1 MKPGNVKKRFRRF
14 LRSAAA
20 VALAACLLPMPVQA
34 AGSTSSDNGDGT
46 FTNPMI
52 YADVPDLDVIRV
64 EDSYYMVSTTMH
76 LSPGMPIMKSKD
88 LVNWE
93 IVNYCYDILD
103 DSDEL
108 SLRNGKNA
116 YGAGTWAASIRYYNG
131 KFYVA
136 AASQTTGK
144 TYVFS
149 TTDIENGV
157 WKRSELDGYN
167 HDLSLLFDEQEDGT
181 HIYMLTGS
189 GSVHARELQE
199 DAEGNITYKEG
210 GLDQTIIENAS
221 YGDNINLAAE
231 GAHAY
236 KINGKY
242 YIFMIQWPN
251 GGQRQEICWRSDSLT
266 GDWECKVMLDT
277 GIEVDGQWDSAGVAQ
292 GGIVDTPEGEW
303 YAPLFQDHGA
313 VGRVPMLAK
322 VTWEND
328 WPVFSIDSTMDM
340 PVSGQETKSIVVSD
354 EFYNGT
360 EKAPYLNKESD
371 TESDTEEVSALS
383 VSSPAVY
390 AEDTEEAEME
400 ELIVNGGFENGT
412 EGWELRTFNKPANM
426 EVTADDKA
434 SGESSLFVFD
444 KEDTTSGPMQNLTG
458 KVQQGQKLHISA
470 KVKYTTGPD
479 TRAFNVTMQYGTNNY
494 AGTDPAA
501 TATLTKGEWGTI
513 EADYT
518 IPSDA
523 DLSRVLVFV
532 ETSWTSAQD
541 PENDLMDFYLDDVSI
556 IAEDYVDP
564 NEIVIN
570 GGFEDGTENW
580 TTQEACTIT
589 AVTDDK
595 AGGKMAA
602 KITDRTDT
610 ASGPKQDLTGKVKA
624 GQKINVSAMVKY
636 TEGPDSKGFNIC
648 IQNGDWTGIDV
659 AASAT
664 VKKGEWTLIEG
675 SYIIPDDADLS
686 SSGIFIE
693 TAWTA
698 APDPDNDL
706 FDFYV
711 DNISAVAEPI
721 QLDPVEAGEND
732 YNGSNL
738 NLAWQWNHNPNNNNW
753 SLTERNGYLRLKTG
767 DVVSD
772 FTQARNTLT
781 QRTYGPTCSGDIA
794 VETAN
799 MKDGDIAG
807 LGALQ
812 ANYGYVGVKKENGQK
827 YIVMVN
833 ADGGEAKEVERIS
846 IDQDRVYLRADF
858 NFYQRADDAD
868 FYYSLDGTTWN
879 KIGNTLNMSYTMPH
893 FMGYRFAIFN
903 YATQSAGGY
912 VDVDYFHVND
922 KAETGQ
928 TALNVNMG
936 DAENVQGIVNTEVE
950 VPLYIDGLP
959 EKAADRMEVS
969 VNIPSILD
977 VTDVVFNEENVSG
990 TASWTCSNHQLKISV
1005 TGENTGYADNS
1016 QDRLFATLKLKL
1028 NNYASENTT
1037 VSLRVDYVTAE
1048 GADVSFNVSGAT
1060 ADVSL
1065 VKPENNAVAKLLGN
1079 SNPLID
1085 YDYGADPFA
1094 LVYDGRVYLYMTADQ
1109 YEYDQ
1114 NGNLIDNTYS
1124 LINKLHVISSDD
1136 MVNWTDHGFIQVAG
1150 PNGVAKWA
1158 TYSWAPAVAYKQID
1172 GEDKFFL
1179 YFCNSGG
1186 GIGVL
1191 EGDSP
1196 VGPWRDPNGK
1206 ALIDGSTPGVQGV
1219 PWVFDPAVM
1228 VDDDGTGYLAFG
1240 GGVPTGEDLN
1250 PKSARIVKL
1259 GDDMV
1264 SLADD
1269 EDGIPQMIDA
1279 PCMFEDGGIH
1289 KANGKYYYTY
1299 CSNFSGNHSAVEGY
1313 PGYGIICYMVS
1324 DDPMGPYTYGGEIL
1338 QNPSYYFGVGGN
1350 NHHALFEFNGTTYI
1364 TYHAQTLGKAL
1375 GIEKGYRSTHINEV
1389 EYYENGNIKPIQAD
1403 MEGVSQ
1409 LKAFSPYSEVAG
1421 TTIGW
1426 NSGIAP
1432 RDLGGN
1438 NMVLSSINN
1447 GDWHA
1452 IGGVDFGETGAE
1464 TFSADIAGLAG
1475 GTIEL
1480 RLDSPD
1486 GQLIGTLKVESGS
1499 GEFANLSC
1507 TVENAVGEHTLFF
1520 VYSGDGEED
1529 LMEISSWQFTEKEPA
1544 PEVDKTELKEAIDR
1558 ASEINSSEF
1567 TNESLD
1573 KMYAALEEAKSVYED
1588 ANADQA
1594 AVDAAKDNLNQA
1606 CDALVRV
1613 SDKSELQSL
1622 IAQTNELKES
1632 DYTAETWDA
1641 LRDALKA
1648 AVAVD
1653 SEHDASQEEVDRAAE
1668 ALQAAIDALEEASG
1682 EEPSEEADKTG
1693 LKEAIDKA
1701 SAVDSTKYTT
1711 ASLEKMYAALEEAK
1725 AVYEDPD
1732 ADQAAVDTAKDN
1744 LNQACDALVA
1754 LADKSELQSLI
1765 AQAEELK
1772 GSDYT
1777 AETWDALQDALK
1789 AAAAVDSEHDASQE
1803 EVDRA
1808 AEALQAAMDALEEAS
1823 GEEPS
1828 GEADKTELKE
1838 VIDHASA
1845 VDSTKYTAESLEK
1858 LQKALEAAKK
1868 VYSDKEA
1875 EQPAVDQAVSDL
1887 KAAMDA
1893 LEEKPEENPGE
1904 DPGKG
1909 ENPSKPTGTPGA
1921 SGNKPSTGSGNKGNA
1936 AQTGDNTNSA
1946 VWAALMAAAA
1956 GGAAV
1961 LYSRRRRN
1969 KKA

>member
-1 MKPGNVKKRFRRF
+1 MERRKWKSSFRRF
-14 LRSAAA
+14 MRSAAA
-20 VALAACLLPMPVQA
+20 IVLAACMLPVPVQA

-46 FTNPMI
+46 FTNPVI
-52 YADVPDLDVIRV
+52 YSDVPDLDVIRV
-64 EDSYYMVSTTMH
+64 EDNYYMVSTTMH

-103 DSDEL
+103 DRDEL

-116 YGAGTWAASIRYYNG
+116 YGNGTWAASIRYYDG

-149 TTDIENGV
+149 TTDIENGT

-181 HIYMLTGS
+181 HIYMFTGS
-189 GSVHARELQE
+189 RSVHVRELQE
-199 DAEGNITYKEG
+199 DADGNITYKDG
-210 GLDQTIIENAS
+210 GLDQTIIENANC
-221 YGDNINLAAE
+221 GEDINLNAE

-266 GDWECKVMLDT
+266 EGWESKVVLDT
-277 GIEVDGQWDSAGVAQ
+277 GIEVDGQMDSAGVAQ
-292 GGIVDTPEGEW
+292 GGIVETADGDW

-313 VGRVPMLAK
+313 VGRIPMLAK

-340 PVSGQETKSIVVSD
+340 PVSGQEEKSIVVSD
-354 EFYNGT
+354 EFYNG
-360 EKAPYLNKESD
+360 EKKAPYLNKESD
-371 TESDTEEVSALS
+371 DEENAEAAAARTADASALS
-383 VSSPAVY
+383 AQDAV
-390 AEDTEEAEME
+390 ADAPETREAT

-412 EGWELRTFNKPANM
+412 DGWELRAFNKPAKM
-426 EVTADDKA
+426 EVTSEDQA
-434 SGESSLFVFD
+434 SGESSLLVYD
-444 KEDTTSGPMQNLTG
+444 KEDTSSGPMQDLTG
-458 KVQQGQKLHISA
+458 KVQPGQKLHISA

-479 TRAFNVTMQYGTNNY
+479 VRKFNVTMQYGTNDF
-494 AGTDPAA
+494 AGTDPAVGYVDV
-501 TATLTKGEWGTI
+501 TKGEWNTI

-518 IPSDA
+518 VPQDA

-532 ETSWTSAQD
+532 ETSWTAEQD

-556 IAEDYVDP
+556 MAEDYVDP
-564 NEIVIN
+564 NELIIN

-580 TTQEACTIT
+580 TTQDPGTIA
-589 AVTDDK
+589 AVTEDK
-595 AGGKMAA
+595 ASGSMAA
-602 KITDRTDT
+602 KITDRTAT
-610 ASGPKQDLTGKVKA
+610 ASGPKQDLTGKIKA
-624 GQKINVSAMVKY
+624 GQLIKVSAMVKY

-648 IQNGDWTGIDV
+648 IQNGDWTGIEV

-675 SYIIPDDADLS
+675 RYTIPDDADLS

-693 TAWTA
+693 TAWTGN
-698 APDPDNDL
+698 PDPKNDL

-711 DNISAVAEPI
+711 DNVSAIVQPMV
-721 QLDPVEAGEND
+721 LDPVEPGEND

-738 NLAWQWNHNPNNNNW
+738 KLEWQWNHNPNNNNW
-753 SLTERNGYLRLKTG
+753 SLTEREGYLRLTTG

-794 VETAN
+794 IETAN
-799 MKDGDIAG
+799 MKNGDIAG

-812 ANYGYVGVKKENGQK
+812 ANYGYVGVKMENGK
-827 YIVMVN
+827 KSIVMVN
-833 ADGGEAKEVERIS
+833 ADGGEAKEVESIP

-858 NFYQRADDAD
+858 NFYQHADDAD

-903 YATQSAGGY
+903 YATQSTGGY

-922 KAETGQ
+922 KADADQ
-928 TALNVNMG
+928 QSLNVNMA
-936 DAENVQGIVNTEVE
+936 DVKDVKGIINTEVE
-950 VPLYIDGLP
+950 VPLYMDALP
-959 EKAADRMEVS
+959 EGTADNMEVS

-990 TASWTCSNHQLKISV
+990 TSSWTFANHQLKLAV
-1005 TGENTGYADNS
+1005 TGDDTGYADNS
-1016 QDRLFATLKLKL
+1016 GDRLFATLKLKL
-1028 NNYASENTT
+1028 NNYVSENKT
-1037 VSLRVDYVTAE
+1037 VTLRVDYVTAE
-1048 GADVSFNVSGAT
+1048 GTDAAFNVSSAVANIG
-1060 ADVSL
+1060 L
-1065 VKPENNAVAKLLGN
+1065 LKPENNAVAKLLGN

-1109 YEYDQ
+1109 YEYDTE
-1114 NGNLIDNTYS
+1114 GNLIDNTYQ

-1150 PNGVAKWA
+1150 PDGVAKWA
-1158 TYSWAPAVAYKQID
+1158 NFSWAPAVAYKQID
-1172 GEDKFFL
+1172 GVDKFFL

-1196 VGPWRDPNGK
+1196 VGPWRDPNGE
-1206 ALIDGSTPGVQGV
+1206 ALITGSTPGVQGV

-1240 GGVPTGEDLN
+1240 GGVPEGQDLN

-1259 GDDMV
+1259 ADNMT

-1269 EDGIPQMIDA
+1269 EDGIPKMIDA

-1289 KANGKYYYTY
+1289 KANGRYYYTY
-1299 CSNFSGNHSAVEGY
+1299 CSNFSGDHSAIEGY
-1313 PGYGIICYMVS
+1313 PGYGIICCMVS
-1324 DDPMGPYTYGGEIL
+1324 DDPMGPYTYVGEIL
-1338 QNPSYYFGVGGN
+1338 QNPSYYFNVGGN

-1389 EYYENGNIKPIQAD
+1389 EYYEDGSIKPIDAD

-1432 RDLGGN
+1432 RDLGRN

-1447 GDWHA
+1447 GDWLA
-1452 IGGVDFGETGAE
+1452 IGGVDFGENGAE
-1464 TFSADIAGLAG
+1464 TFEAEVAGLAG
-1475 GTIEL
+1475 GRIEL

-1486 GQLIGTLKVESGS
+1486 GEVIGTLDVESGN
-1499 GEFANLSC
+1499 GDEFTTLSC
-1507 TVENAVGEHTLFF
+1507 SVENAVGEHTLFF
-1520 VYSGDGEED
+1520 VYSGEGEDE
-1529 LMEISSWQFTEKEPA
+1529 LMEVQSWQFTEKEPQQD
-1544 PEVDKTELKEAIDR
+1544 VDKTELKAAIDR
-1558 ASEINSSEF
+1558 ATAINASEY
-1567 TNESLD
+1567 TTASLT
-1573 KMYAALEEAKSVYED
+1573 KMYEALETAKEVYEND
-1588 ANADQA
+1588 KADQT
-1594 AVDAAKDNLNQA
+1594 AVNDAEKALNDA

-1613 SDKSELQSL
+1613 SDKSVLQNL
-1622 IAQTNELKES
+1622 IAKVNGLKES
-1632 DYTAETWDA
+1632 DYTAETWNA
-1641 LRDALKA
+1641 LQEALKA

-1653 SEHDASQEEVDRAAE
+1653 AEHDATQEDVDSAAE
-1668 ALQAAIDALEEASG
+1668 ALKAAIDALEPA
-1682 EEPSEEADKTG
+1682 TG
-1693 LKEAIDKA
+1693 
-1701 SAVDSTKYTT
+1701 
-1711 ASLEKMYAALEEAK
+1711 
-1725 AVYEDPD
+1725 EDPD
-1732 ADQAAVDTAKDN
+1732 
-1744 LNQACDALVA
+1744 
-1754 LADKSELQSLI
+1754 
-1765 AQAEELK
+1765 
-1772 GSDYT
+1772 
-1777 AETWDALQDALK
+1777 
-1789 AAAAVDSEHDASQE
+1789 
-1803 EVDRA
+1803 
-1808 AEALQAAMDALEEAS
+1808 
-1823 GEEPS
+1823 
-1828 GEADKTELKE
+1828 
-1838 VIDHASA
+1838 
-1845 VDSTKYTAESLEK
+1845 
-1858 LQKALEAAKK
+1858 
-1868 VYSDKEA
+1868 
-1875 EQPAVDQAVSDL
+1875 
-1887 KAAMDA
+1887 
-1893 LEEKPEENPGE
+1893 KPGTDPGE
-1904 DPGKG
+1904 DPD
-1909 ENPSKPTGTPGA
+1909 KPGTTPGEDPDKP
-1921 SGNKPSTGSGNKGNA
+1921 GTTPGEDPNKPGTGSGDSGKQDGDKA
-1936 AQTGDNTNSA
+1936 VQTGDTLNTGRIA
-1946 VWAALMAAAA
+1946 GIATVMVLAA
-1956 GGAAV
+1956 GTGGVV
-1961 LYSRRRRN
+1961 LY
-1969 KKA
+1969 KKLRKNRKGF